1 MFKSK
6 KKQLNPN
13 VTDTLIGEGTQF
25 EGRIKSEASIRIE
38 GAVTGDMECTGDVTI
53 GELGV
58 VRSNIIA
65 RNIIIAGSVHGN
77 IITKGI
83 LKITA
88 TGKLYGNTTSASLMI
103 DEGGIFQGTSKM
115 ESKAAQPEKHENE
128 EKSSP
133 SIIPFSQGMN

>member
-6 KKQLNPN
+6 KKQMNPN
-13 VTDTLIGEGTQF
+13 ITDTLVGEGSQF
-25 EGRIKSEASIRIE
+25 EGRIKSEASLRIE
-38 GAVTGDMECTGDVTI
+38 GMVTGDMECTGDVTV

-58 VRSNIIA
+58 VKSNITA

-77 IITKGI
+77 IMTKGI

-88 TGKLYGNTTSASLMI
+88 TGKLYGNTTAASLMI

-115 ESKAAQPEKHENE
+115 EAKAAQNEKHENE
-128 EKSSP
+128 EKTQP
-133 SIIPFSQGMN
+133 TVIPFSQGL

>member
-13 VTDTLIGEGTQF
+13 ITDTLIGEGSQF

-38 GAVTGDMECTGDVTI
+38 GAVTGDMECSGDVTI
-53 GELGV
+53 GEQGV

-77 IITKGI
+77 IMTKGI

-88 TGKLYGNTTSASLMI
+88 TGKLYGNTTAASLMI

-115 ESKAAQPEKHENE
+115 ETKAVQTEKQEND
-128 EKSSP
+128 EKIQQTVHS
-133 SIIPFSQGMN
+133 F